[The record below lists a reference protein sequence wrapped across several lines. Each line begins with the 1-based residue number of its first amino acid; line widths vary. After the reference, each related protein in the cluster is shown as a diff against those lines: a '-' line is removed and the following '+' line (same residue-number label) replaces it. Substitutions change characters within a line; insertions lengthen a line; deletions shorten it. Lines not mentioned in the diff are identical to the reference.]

1 MEAEAFAVGC
11 SNVGSS
17 IRFGARVFHK
27 FSWTCFCP
35 NTLFFFLYLFSSI
48 RFIFIC
54 SYFYLY
60 KLYLYIVFSLLP
72 YPFFFRDNFWTCWKL
87 LCYRDP
93 LGLLYNPFISPS
105 SSIRHLHL
113 FTENSL
119 TYIFHGGL
127 EKFHVNKAYK
137 ETYLQRNSFLSH
149 PLHPPKNVN
158 QYEGK
163 WWHVLVNLLLIFN
176 NSNSNRPSI

>member
-1 MEAEAFAVGC
+1 M
-11 SNVGSS
+11 
-17 IRFGARVFHK
+17 
-27 FSWTCFCP
+27 
-35 NTLFFFLYLFSSI
+35 Y
-48 RFIFIC
+48 

-105 SSIRHLHL
+105 SNIRHLHL

-137 ETYLQRNSFLSH
+137 ETYLQRKLDEHFQAT
-149 PLHPPKNVN
+149 PLAIQLLPFPPPSSTQNVN
-158 QYEGK
+158 QYQGK